1 MLVEKEVISDGT
13 FSYRDQVTGLPRT
26 LVVTPEM
33 RRHWHDE
40 GNKMLSLGLTV
51 PVPCEHDFD
60 AHPMAPADSLKNN
73 AGWIKKYT
81 LKDGKLFSIVDITD
95 ADVGKKLGGSI
106 RWTSPWFSSFTDGDG
121 RQWNNVIS
129 HLALTTRPRV
139 IKQAPFSDVAAM
151 LSMSEEYKLDGGL
164 GEKGLCLSI
173 AGKLFEGKK
182 SKAMRPRYP
191 MAFSLWSGGVKLSDD
206 DEVPMKEDLPDDD
219 DGGGD
224 EEPEGDDDFNP
235 MKNPLA
241 DAGGDVKMEELL
253 CDLLQAL
260 GVPMPDESNEN
271 EFKRHLYEAA
281 MSKIKEL
288 TSKGLQQDDPG
299 AGQQPGAGQA
309 GAGQQNPLIQQEQ
322 QPMYMSLEEINKL
335 PDPMKGLALS
345 MYEENKKL
353 RTEMDANAKV
363 TASLRDAKLKEA
375 GDTRTSR
382 VSLLGRLS
390 PKIKGELDAMIAL
403 PSMALSM
410 GDGGAV
416 VDPMAQV
423 LSMLEKSFS
432 DIPKL
437 LTTDRTAMSMH
448 EHPKDGSEEMTNEKS
463 DELAD
468 SLAQKMGY
476 PAEARK

>member
-33 RRHWHDE
+33 RKHWHDE
-40 GNKMLSLGLTV
+40 GNKMLSFGLTV

-139 IKQAPFSDVAAM
+139 IKQAPFSNVAAM
-151 LSMSEEYKLDGGL
+151 LSMSEEYKLDDGV

-182 SKAMRPRYP
+182 SKALRPRYP
-191 MAFSLWSGGVKLSDD
+191 MAFSLWSGGVRLSED
-206 DEVPMKEDLPDDD
+206 DEVPMKEDLPDD

-224 EEPEGDDDFNP
+224 EEPEGDDDFSP
-235 MKNPLA
+235 MKDPLA

-288 TSKGLQQDDPG
+288 TSKGLTDKPNDPP
-299 AGQQPGAGQA
+299 PGTGT
-309 GAGQQNPLIQQEQ
+309 GPAGQQNPLIQQEQ

-345 MYEENKKL
+345 MYAENKKL
-353 RTEMDANAKV
+353 RDEMEANAKV
-363 TASLRDAKLKEA
+363 TASLRDAKLREA

-382 VSLLGRLS
+382 VTLLGRLS
-390 PKIKGELDAMIAL
+390 PKIKGELDAMLAL

-410 GDGGAV
+410 GDGGTV
-416 VDPMAQV
+416 LDPMAQV

-432 DIPKL
+432 DLPKL
-437 LTTDRTAMSMH
+437 MTTDHTALSMH
-448 EHPKDGSEEMTNEKS
+448 DHPKDGSEEMTNEKS
-463 DELAD
+463 DEIAD
-468 SLAQKMGY
+468 GLAQKMGC
-476 PAEARK
+476 PPEAKRAS